1 METKV
6 YTYDGDEVTVTWDQ
20 KRCIHAEACVQG
32 LPDVFDP
39 DRRPWIDP
47 DQADADAVEAVV
59 LQCPTG
65 ALHLTRG
72 GTDPETP
79 PAENHIALFPNGPL
93 LAKGDIEVVDADGE
107 TLLRDT
113 RVALCRCGLS
123 GNKPLCDGSHDG
135 AFEDAG
141 TIDTHRLSGDVPD
154 DTDDDA
160 TTLRLRVADGGPILI
175 DGPVTLDGTG
185 DTTARGTQGALCR
198 CGASGDKPF
207 CDGSH
212 ADVALDEAQP

>member
-1 METKV
+1 METNT
-6 YTYDGDEVTVTWDQ
+6 YTYDGEDVTVTWDQ

-59 LQCPTG
+59 QQCPTG
-65 ALHLTRG
+65 ALHFIRD

-79 PAENHIALFPNGPL
+79 PSENRIALFPNGPL

-141 TIDTHRLSGDVPD
+141 TIDASRLSGDASD
-154 DTDDDA
+154 ATDDGP
-160 TTLRLRVADGGPILI
+160 TTLRLRVTDGGPILI
-175 DGPVTLDGTG
+175 EGPVTLEGTG
-185 DTTARGTQGALCR
+185 DTTAHGTKGALCR

-212 ADVALDEAQP
+212 ADVALDEA